1 MKTMEK
7 KERDRKTGI
16 DIVGHAPW
24 GTHLCLFYKDKQDLI
39 DVLVPYF
46 KAGLQNNEFC
56 MWVTSKP
63 LNAQEA
69 NSALR
74 QAVQNLDAYINR
86 GQIEILDYTQWY
98 TESGKFE
105 ADKVLQ
111 GWVTKHDQAL
121 KRGFDGL
128 RLSGNTF
135 WLEKDV
141 WREFINYEATVNDV
155 IGKYRMLAVC
165 TYSLER
171 CGASEVIDVV
181 STHQFAL
188 IRREDEWQIIE
199 STKHKNAEEALQAS
213 ESKYRTLLESLPQ
226 KIFLKDRNSVY
237 LSCNDNYAGDL
248 KIEAEQIAGRTD
260 YEFYPKELAE
270 KYRADDQRIMQSGQ
284 VENIEEKYL
293 LHGQEVSVQ
302 TVKTPVKDDHGNV
315 SGILG
320 IFWDITERKMME
332 ESLLRSEERFRLA
345 AGCCTNLI
353 YEWDIG
359 NRIEWFGKIDE
370 LLCYAPGEL
379 PRTLEA
385 WTNSIHPD
393 DRDRVTAAINNHLE
407 KNELYDIEYRIRKK
421 DGTYNCWL
429 ARGTAVRDKNGNPY
443 RWVGVVSDITERKK
457 AEEALKE
464 SKERLEL
471 ALSAASMGTWRWN
484 IKTDQDTRD
493 ANFNSMLGL
502 KAAESTQSVK
512 DFIQYVHPD
521 DRAVVDEEIK
531 RAIRERDIYRI
542 EFRIVRPDGTIYW
555 LSDRGKIYYDQKNE
569 PAYMTGA
576 VFNIT
581 ERKQMEETLRQS
593 EARYKALFAGAPEGI
608 LVADL
613 QTKQFRYANPAMCG
627 MFGYTEEEFL
637 RIGVADLH
645 PKESLDHVLA
655 EFEAQVRGEKV
666 LSPDL
671 PCLRKDGT
679 LFYANISGI
688 IMVLDARKCSV
699 GFFTD
704 ITERKEAEKAF
715 EKLNKDLELAVLN
728 LGRSNK
734 ELQDFAYVVSHDLKA
749 PLRGIKTLA
758 QWITTDYADKI
769 DENGRGQLNL
779 LLSRADR
786 MHNLIDGILQ
796 YSRVGR
802 VQEEKVQV
810 NLNELVAEAIDMIA
824 PPENI
829 VVSIENELPVIEC
842 ERTRIAQVFQNLLS
856 NAVKFMDKPE
866 GQVRIGCAAED
877 GWWKFSVT
885 DNGPGIE
892 EKYFEKIFQLF
903 QTLSPRD
910 EVESTGVGLTVAK
923 KIVELYGG
931 KIWVQSKVGQGS
943 TFLFTLPKQQVR
955 IENAELQASIVG

>member
-237 LSCNDNYAGDL
+237 LSCNDNYARDL

-302 TVKTPVKDDHGNV
+302 TVKTSVKDEHGNV
-315 SGILG
+315 TGVLG
-320 IFWDITERKMME
+320 IFWDITERKKAE
-332 ESLLRSEERFRLA
+332 QCQA
-345 AGCCTNLI
+345 
-353 YEWDIG
+353 
-359 NRIEWFGKIDE
+359 E
-370 LLCYAPGEL
+370 LL
-379 PRTLEA
+379 
-385 WTNSIHPD
+385 
-393 DRDRVTAAINNHLE
+393 
-407 KNELYDIEYRIRKK
+407 KK
-421 DGTYNCWL
+421 
-429 ARGTAVRDKNGNPY
+429 V
-443 RWVGVVSDITERKK
+443 
-457 AEEALKE
+457 E
-464 SKERLEL
+464 S
-471 ALSAASMGTWRWN
+471 A
-484 IKTDQDTRD
+484 
-493 ANFNSMLGL
+493 
-502 KAAESTQSVK
+502 
-512 DFIQYVHPD
+512 
-521 DRAVVDEEIK
+521 
-531 RAIRERDIYRI
+531 
-542 EFRIVRPDGTIYW
+542 
-555 LSDRGKIYYDQKNE
+555 
-569 PAYMTGA
+569 
-576 VFNIT
+576 
-581 ERKQMEETLRQS
+581 
-593 EARYKALFAGAPEGI
+593 
-608 LVADL
+608 
-613 QTKQFRYANPAMCG
+613 
-627 MFGYTEEEFL
+627 
-637 RIGVADLH
+637 
-645 PKESLDHVLA
+645 
-655 EFEAQVRGEKV
+655 
-666 LSPDL
+666 
-671 PCLRKDGT
+671 
-679 LFYANISGI
+679 
-688 IMVLDARKCSV
+688 
-699 GFFTD
+699 
-704 ITERKEAEKAF
+704 
-715 EKLNKDLELAVLN
+715 
-728 LGRSNK
+728 NK
-734 ELQDFAYVVSHDLKA
+734 ELTDFAYVVSHDLKA

-802 VQEEKVQV
+802 VKENKVQV
-810 NLNELVAEAIDMIA
+810 NLNELVAEAIYMIA

-829 VVSIENELPVIEC
+829 SITVKNELPVIEC

-856 NAVKFMDKPE
+856 NAVKFMDKPQ
-866 GQVRIGCAAED
+866 GHIRVGCVEED
-877 GWWKFSVT
+877 GFWKFTVA

-892 EKYFEKIFQLF
+892 EKYFEKIFQMF
-903 QTLSPRD
+903 QTLAPRD
-910 EVESTGVGLTVAK
+910 DVESTGVGLTVAK

-931 KIWVQSKVGQGS
+931 KIWVESKVGEGS
-943 TFLFTLPKQQVR
+943 TFLFTLSKQETEVKDAQ
-955 IENAELQASIVG
+955 LQASIVG